1 MSRMT
6 NAMHGSAA
14 CATVTSEAA
23 PGPVSRLRH
32 IDALRAIAA
41 LLVVWL
47 HVSETY
53 VRLDAS
59 GRLGGYWLYDIAKS
73 IDVGRIGVVVFF
85 LISGFV
91 IPFSIQPDR
100 TAPVATFLIKRAL
113 RIYPAYWLSVPL
125 GALTT
130 FWIWGERFSGSD
142 FLINLTLLQDVFGVH
157 DAVGLYWTLLVELV
171 FYVLCVAL
179 LLSNSLFNMRRVCAL
194 AITFGFGYSLAML
207 THWGGA
213 PLMNSTAAFW
223 LLNLSIMLCGTL
235 YRSCVVDGT
244 ASSDPWLRA
253 SVYGL
258 LFYYIVI
265 LPSGAVWA
273 IGFDRNASVAYALG
287 LLLFIV
293 GTSGLRITTR
303 LTDWLGRI
311 SYSIYLFHP
320 VVFMGILWWLLR
332 KPAGSWWRA
341 QHLGVYL
348 IVNAGLTIALA
359 ALVYSLVEKPCIRLG
374 HRYADQW
381 ARRAGQRQIGAKA
394 FVAASV
400 AVREPIAKLPD

>member
-1 MSRMT
+1 MT

-23 PGPVSRLRH
+23 PGPASRLRH

-53 VRLDAS
+53 VQLDAS
-59 GRLGGYWLYDIAKS
+59 GRVGGYWLYDIAKS
-73 IDVGRIGVVVFF
+73 IDAGRIGVVVFF

-91 IPFSIQPDR
+91 IPFSIRPDR
-100 TAPVATFLIKRAL
+100 TAPVGTFLIKRAF

-157 DAVGLYWTLLVELV
+157 DAEGLYWTLLVELV

-207 THWGGA
+207 TRWAGA

-235 YRSCVVDGT
+235 YRGCVVDGA

-273 IGFDRNASVAYALG
+273 IGFDRNAPVAYALG

-320 VVFMGILWWLLR
+320 VVFMAILWWLLR
-332 KPAGSWWRA
+332 KPTGSWWRA

-359 ALVYSLVEKPCIRLG
+359 ALVYRFVEKPCIRRG

-381 ARRAGQRQIGAKA
+381 ARRAGQRRIGAEA

-400 AVREPIAKLPD
+400 AVREPIGKLAD